1 MHIHTN
7 RLLLIMLTAAL
18 FVGCKQVKTTTA
30 TDHATAEDTVTVDIK
45 YAEGFKVTQKEDF
58 RLLEITGPQRHN
70 EEKEKVFRF
79 ALIPRG
85 TKPQGIPDGY
95 TVIETPVKG
104 VICMTSLQLSGF
116 LKLQALDQIKGIA
129 SAKRLFDKE
138 LKARLDEGKI
148 LKIGKEGNFDDEIV
162 LASNPDAILVS
173 LSKRGGFDK
182 LEDSGIPLIPYM
194 GYQET
199 SPLAQAEWIKF
210 VGMLTGKATEAIT
223 LFNEIEDNYL
233 AAKALVAEKTTA
245 QPIAFYG
252 KMHGDNWYAM
262 GGESFIAK
270 IIADAG
276 GKYFIDDDRTG
287 GVNLDFERVY
297 AQGEHCDYWVLQNKG
312 KDRQTYE
319 NLLAE
324 DSHYGDFR
332 AFKQKKVICCDVS
345 HTPVNELS
353 PMEPDIVLK
362 DFIKVFY
369 PDVLTDYSPKY
380 YQLIK

>member
-1 MHIHTN
+1 MYKRTN
-7 RLLLIMLTAAL
+7 LLLIITVITLLLT
-18 FVGCKQVKTTTA
+18 GCKEVNKAFSTS
-30 TDHATAEDTVTVDIK
+30 DRSSDDTVAVDIR
-45 YAEGFKVTQKEDF
+45 YAEGLQVIQEEEF
-58 RLLEITGPQRHN
+58 RLIEISDPQRN
-70 EEKEKVFRF
+70 DDEKKKTYRF
-79 ALIPRG
+79 AFVPRG
-85 TKPQGIPDGY
+85 SKPQGIPDDC
-95 TVIETPVKG
+95 TIIETPVRG

-116 LKLQALDQIKGIA
+116 LKLQALDHVVGIA

-138 LKARLDEGKI
+138 LKQRLEEGKI
-148 LKIGKEGNFDDEIV
+148 MKIGKEGNFDDEIV

-194 GYQET
+194 GYQEI

-210 VGMLTGKATEAIT
+210 IGMLTGNTAKANALFSETEQ
-223 LFNEIEDNYL
+223 NYL
-233 AAKALVAEKTTA
+233 DAKALVGDKTTTK
-245 QPIAFYG
+245 PLAFYG

-262 GGESFIAK
+262 GGESFISK

-276 GKYFIDDDRTG
+276 GQYFLNDERTG
-287 GVNLDFERVY
+287 GVNLDFENVY
-297 AQGEHCDYWVLQNKG
+297 AQGERCDYWVIQNKG
-312 KDRQTYE
+312 KEKQTYD

-332 AFKQKKVICCDVS
+332 AFKERKIICCEYS

-369 PDVLTDYSPKY
+369 PDALPEYVPKY
-380 YQLIK
+380 YQLMR